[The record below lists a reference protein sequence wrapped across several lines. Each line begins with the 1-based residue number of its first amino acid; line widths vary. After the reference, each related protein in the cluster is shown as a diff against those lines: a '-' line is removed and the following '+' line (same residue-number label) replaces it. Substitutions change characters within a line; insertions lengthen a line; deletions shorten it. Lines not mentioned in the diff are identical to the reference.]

1 MKTIITS
8 SLLILSAST
17 VFAAGGVKINGDVTL
32 EQGAAPPRVLY
43 FSNGSSQWFATPWS
57 YKAGTSDI
65 YYLGGNVGIGNA
77 TPSTA
82 LDVNGT
88 VTATGFSGNG
98 SGLTNLNAPVA
109 DGSISTS
116 KIADGAVTD
125 AKISGPISAAKLDL
139 STVQKKYARVAV
151 VALTGGDYTDPVA
164 AVTDSNTWCP
174 SRSADNRCL
183 LKIMPGRYEVGSNT
197 LIMRQY
203 MDIAGA
209 GINNT
214 IISGSVTNS
223 ATPPANG
230 VINTANDC
238 ELRDLTVT
246 NSASGAYVAAIVN
259 NSTSP
264 RISNIKATTTGA
276 AITAYGIYN
285 YYASPILSHVTASS
299 SGAGDS
305 YGLYNF
311 HSSPLISDSTASGAG
326 INSCYGIMNESSSPI
341 IADSSALA
349 LNSPYNYA
357 IFNTSSSTVTL
368 TNVTASATGSSGTY
382 NGAINNV
389 YSTLIMSGGSALA
402 SGGAWNYGISN
413 SSSSA
418 TITNVIASGKGGSSN
433 YGMANYDNDGSPRSV
448 VTDRS
453 TFEGSS
459 ASISNANNFTLKIGA
474 SKLLGGQLNSVG
486 TISYLASYNDSTTL
500 DSPVIGTQTFQTG
513 AIGNKGLII
522 KGASGQSAN
531 LQEWQNNSGT
541 TVASVSPA
549 GVVTGNGS
557 GLTNVAAETA
567 TTVTNGVYT
576 TGTYDNP
583 AWITSLAASKISGT
597 IAAATI
603 PDGAVTDIKIS
614 GPISDNKLTANMAR
628 LNAPQT
634 FSASQTFSNGA
645 NFPVAPSFTMVSG
658 VPFNVSSTYTVP
670 NLNADYLDGL
680 HGAYFLNADNLSS
693 GTLPPAR
700 LSGSYS
706 GITTVGTLSSLA
718 VTGNASIGGTL
729 SFTSPKTAYY
739 TVSAPAFTP
748 IKSSVTYDTN
758 WSGGNDRYLTSPTG
772 TSQYLNASASLPHG
786 AVVQNVSCRVNDASA
801 AYEVTIGLL
810 NSTNNTWVCG
820 PTTSSGSSGIR
831 NVTTGTCNG
840 SSTIDNI
847 NSSYM
852 LRVTN
857 DPTCG
862 SACSIYSCTATYTVT
877 SLP

>member
-8 SLLILSAST
+8 SLLVLSVST

-32 EQGAAPPRVLY
+32 EQGATPPRVLY

-57 YKAGTSDI
+57 YKTDTSDI
-65 YYLGGNVGIGNA
+65 YFLGGNVGIGNA

-98 SGLTNLNAPVA
+98 SGLTNLNASVA

-125 AKISGPISAAKLDL
+125 AKISGTISAAKLDL

-164 AVTDSNTWCP
+164 AVTDSNSWCP

-183 LKIMPGRYEVGSNT
+183 LTIMPGRYEVGSNT

-203 MDIAGA
+203 MDIVGA

-223 ATPPANG
+223 STSPPANG
-230 VINTANDC
+230 IINAANDC

-246 NSASGAYVAAIVN
+246 NSATGAYVAAIVN
-259 NSTSP
+259 DSNSL
-264 RISNIKATTTGA
+264 RITNIKAATTGA
-276 AITAYGIYN
+276 AITAYGMYN
-285 YYASPILSHVTASS
+285 YFASPMLSHLTASS

-311 HSSPLISDSTASGAG
+311 HSSPTISNSTISGSG
-326 INSCYGIMNESSSPI
+326 INSSYGVMDENASPI
-341 IADSSALA
+341 IVDSTVQA
-349 LNSPYNYA
+349 LNATNNYA
-357 IFNTSSSTVTL
+357 MFNTSSSTVTL
-368 TNVTASATGSSGTY
+368 KNVTAFATGSSGSFAA
-382 NGAINNV
+382 AIVNV
-389 YSTLIMSGGSALA
+389 YSTLVMDGGSADA
-402 SGGAWNYGISN
+402 SGCTTNHGISN

-433 YGMANYDNDGSPRSV
+433 YGMSNYDNNGSPRSV

-459 ASISNANNFTLKIGA
+459 GSISNANNFTLKIGS
-474 SKLLGGQLNSVG
+474 SKLLGGPLNSAG

-522 KGASGQSAN
+522 KGVSSQSAN

-541 TVASVSPA
+541 AVASVSPA
-549 GVVTGNGS
+549 GVFTGSGS
-557 GLTNVAAETA
+557 GLTNVAAATA

-603 PDGAVTDIKIS
+603 PDGAVTDVKIS

-680 HGAYFLNADNLSS
+680 HGAYFLNAANLSS
-693 GTLPPAR
+693 GILPSDR
-700 LSGSYS
+700 LTGSYS

-718 VTGNASIGGTL
+718 VTGNASIGGIL

-748 IKSSVTYDTN
+748 TASTVTYASN
-758 WSGGNDRYLTSPTG
+758 WSGGNDRYLNGPNGVQSM
-772 TSQYLNASASLPHG
+772 NANVSLPHG

-820 PTTSSGSSGIR
+820 PATSSGSSGIR
-831 NVTTGTCNG
+831 NVTTGTCTG

-852 LRVTN
+852 LKMFN
-857 DPTCG
+857 DTACG
-862 SACSIYSCTATYTVT
+862 SACSIYSCMATYTVT